1 MAAESTEISLVNRD
15 QNSLQHSEQGVVAHF
30 STLIEQQSLEKTQ
43 NDLLILLSFLQGLT
57 ENVMSGDVMQL
68 AAFRAIDLCEKAG
81 MNSEEVSNRILLM
94 LNLARKNRNKNPIS
108 KMF

>member
-1 MAAESTEISLVNRD
+1 
-15 QNSLQHSEQGVVAHF
+15 
-30 STLIEQQSLEKTQ
+30 
-43 NDLLILLSFLQGLT
+43 
-57 ENVMSGDVMQL
+57 MQL